1 MLVLALV
8 SLGIPVPS
16 RGLDPASRSIGY
28 ENANPCYPAD
38 DYCQAVPLGKRKS
51 AGHRKVPDPNAAA
64 VGQRIRRLR
73 MERELTFDAFVEETG
88 LGRGYVSELERGLVL
103 PNVNVIRRVAD
114 VLDLTMADLVL
125 GSSPREKLFEATLGL
140 DAEALERILAAVTA
154 HEPGGGG
161 KAGAK
166 GRGKK

>member
-1 MLVLALV
+1 
-8 SLGIPVPS
+8 
-16 RGLDPASRSIGY
+16 
-28 ENANPCYPAD
+28 
-38 DYCQAVPLGKRKS
+38 VPLGKRKS
-51 AGHRKVPDPNAAA
+51 AGHRKVPDQNAAA
-64 VGQRIRRLR
+64 IGQRIRRLR

-125 GSSPREKLFEATLGL
+125 GSSLREKLFEATLGL
-140 DAEALERILAAVTA
+140 DTTTLERLLASVTA
-154 HEPGGGG
+154 HHPGGVG

-166 GRGKK
+166 GRGGK

>member
-1 MLVLALV
+1 
-8 SLGIPVPS
+8 
-16 RGLDPASRSIGY
+16 
-28 ENANPCYPAD
+28 
-38 DYCQAVPLGKRKS
+38 VPLGKRKS
-51 AGHRKVPDPNAAA
+51 AGHRKVPDQNAAA
-64 VGQRIRRLR
+64 IGQRIRRLR

-125 GSSPREKLFEATLGL
+125 GSSLREKLFEATLGL
-140 DAEALERILAAVTA
+140 DTAALERVFAAVTA
-154 HEPGGGG
+154 HHPGGGG

-166 GRGKK
+166 GRGGK